1 MWQAWQPMFVNTC
14 CPRVTDAAD
23 VLDVEALDV
32 EGAADPD
39 TADRTLSVPADAT

>member
-1 MWQAWQPMFVNTC
+1 MFVNTC

>member
-23 VLDVEALDV
+23 VAELLDV